1 MCVYRVPTTCPPS
14 AGVDAVQNRKEQ
26 KEVVVL
32 GASVRAEVGANS
44 SLQDIGTKVVLLRG
58 LPWKPSFLV

>member
-1 MCVYRVPTTCPPS
+1 M
-14 AGVDAVQNRKEQ
+14 QNRKEQ

-32 GASVRAEVGANS
+32 GASVRAEAGANS
-44 SLQDIGTKVVLLRG
+44 SLQDIETKVVLLRG